1 MLALCALF
9 GLTYADDSCLTELYP
24 VYAGGTQREY
34 VNCFVYDPNTELI
47 IVGGNTTSDD
57 FAPAANDHGY
67 LYALDLSGN
76 WQWGKFFYNVSYAVS
91 DVSGCQLASDGKSLT
106 VFGMGNSAPVIM
118 DMNTADGIINK
129 YISLEYIETSADVVP
144 VYKMY
149 GAIYNDK
156 VDYFDGKDY
165 IYAAFLMDSKLEF
178 LRLTNTNEPVV
189 DWSYEFTDDTT
200 AQVTDDLTRRK
211 DPAFIHTDPRDEQ
224 VVYLSGRYYGRA
236 SVMRFQKR
244 QAKLRWFAYFG

>member
-1 MLALCALF
+1 
-9 GLTYADDSCLTELYP
+9 
-24 VYAGGTQREY
+24 
-34 VNCFVYDPNTELI
+34 VNCFLFDPTSELL

-67 LYALDLSGN
+67 LYALDLDGN
-76 WQWGKFFYNVSYAVS
+76 WAWGKFFYNVSYAVS
-91 DVSGCQLASDGKSLT
+91 DISGCQLSSDGKSMTILA
-106 VFGMGNSAPVIM
+106 MGNSAPVIM

-129 YISLEYIETSADVVP
+129 YISLEYIETSSDVVP

-149 GAIYNDK
+149 GAVYNDK

-200 AQVTDDLTRRK
+200 TQAVDDLTRRK
-211 DPAFIHTDPRDEQ
+211 DPAFLHVDPKDEQ
-224 VVYLSGRYYGRA
+224 VIYMSGRYFGRA
-236 SVMRFQKR
+236 AVMRFQKR
-244 QAKLRWFAYFG
+244 QARLRWFAYFGQMTNIRGWA